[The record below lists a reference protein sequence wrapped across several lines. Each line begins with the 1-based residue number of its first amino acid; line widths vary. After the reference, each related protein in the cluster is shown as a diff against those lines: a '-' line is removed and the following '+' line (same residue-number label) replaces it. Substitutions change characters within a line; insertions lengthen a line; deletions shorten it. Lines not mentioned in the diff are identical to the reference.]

1 MLPKSR
7 ILFGRT
13 KLAFL
18 TIISNEN
25 ILFLSRTSRQARAL
39 QSMTFVLIYLEMD
52 FVAGLDMRYSN
63 SNECKL

>member
-1 MLPKSR
+1 MLPKSW

-25 ILFLSRTSRQARAL
+25 ILFLSRTSRHASAL
-39 QSMTFVLIYLEMD
+39 QSVTFVLIYLEMD
-52 FVAGLDMRYSN
+52 FVAGQNMRYSN
-63 SNECKL
+63 SYEYEL